1 MKKIMLAM
9 ATYNRKEVLERTIV
23 SLAQVKNIEDVTK
36 AVVDSAA
43 YLKKKGFSF

>member
-23 SLAQVKNIEDVTK
+23 SLTQVKNIEN
-36 AVVDSAA
+36 VDIFIFDYCST
-43 YLKKKGFSF
+43 